1 MCFGVALFG
10 LILFGFPKSS
20 VLQAD
25 SLLLSHLFGIFY
37 ASWTWMSVPFPKLR
51 NFSVITS
58 SNVFS
63 APFSRSSPSETPM
76 VWMAV
81 HLMLWALGSLEA
93 GPRVWELVLVFCWV
107 GPSPGSSG
115 GWHCVP
121 GQLVCWWVG
130 LYPHLASCLT
140 WSVPVLVLT
149 TWWVGPWPS
158 AKLER
163 GFQNS
168 VW

>member
-76 VWMAV
+76 V
-81 HLMLWALGSLEA
+81 
-93 GPRVWELVLVFCWV
+93 
-107 GPSPGSSG
+107 
-115 GWHCVP
+115 
-121 GQLVCWWVG
+121 
-130 LYPHLASCLT
+130 
-140 WSVPVLVLT
+140 
-149 TWWVGPWPS
+149 
-158 AKLER
+158 
-163 GFQNS
+163 
-168 VW
+168 